1 MAQRAGTSA
10 TMGMPKSTA
19 AIFLPGEEKCSLG
32 CYMALAQT
40 RVMDTSILIMD
51 WLILQPRTSVDP
63 TGMPKTCALFL
74 SGVANAFPQFPQMQ
88 FMQQTTQSGEK
99 LPVPL
104 TETAAQSSK
113 LPVLSAQ
120 DGKTL
125 QKIQLTD
132 GSKVPKVNQICL
144 NCFSLLFFKGSNSGE
159 VEPEK
164 CSSMAL

>member
-1 MAQRAGTSA
+1 
-10 TMGMPKSTA
+10 
-19 AIFLPGEEKCSLG
+19 
-32 CYMALAQT
+32 
-40 RVMDTSILIMD
+40 
-51 WLILQPRTSVDP
+51 
-63 TGMPKTCALFL
+63 
-74 SGVANAFPQFPQMQ
+74 MQ

-132 GSKVPKVNQICL
+132 GSKVPKAATLVKWNPKSVHQWHSDDIL
-144 NCFSLLFFKGSNSGE
+144 RVDMTKHPEWVRTMRMFHGTVWRHRPEFRHPWFSRGSRASGIIML
-159 VEPEK
+159 VF
-164 CSSMAL
+164 